1 MTMTNSEIYSQLVN
15 AGLHEES
22 VNRLLDHYTKMRRYL
37 REENYDDVGNHV
49 GNFCEN
55 VVNILR
61 DYVGIGVEDHP
72 DLDKFVNEI
81 TSGKFD
87 PTGLDYETQFVLPHT
102 LRAAYDLRSR
112 RDSVHVN
119 LEIPVNHSD
128 QQTAVRQCS
137 WILADLIR
145 YFGDKEDLDE
155 IRLLIE
161 ELARP
166 VSTLYED
173 KRVYLIGKVEE
184 ILPEYITIDTI
195 SGDALVKEPYHD
207 LNGKQQFV
215 AQLLFYSTKRIL
227 GEIDKADMGQSSSEL
242 ASKMNV
248 SPSTVR
254 KYANQMEIVDSA
266 REVGGYYIPES
277 KVIAAVRMLAESK

>member
-1 MTMTNSEIYSQLVN
+1 MSNSEIRTQLVQ

-22 VNRLLDHYTKMRRYL
+22 VDRLINHYTKMRRYL

-61 DYVGIGVEDHP
+61 DFVGLGVEDHP
-72 DLDKFVNEI
+72 DLDTFVNEI
-81 TSGKFD
+81 TGRKYD

-102 LRAAYDLRSR
+102 LRAAYDLRDR

-137 WILADLIR
+137 WILAELVR

-166 VSTLYED
+166 VSSLYED
-173 KRVYLIGKVEE
+173 KRVYLIGKVEK
-184 ILPEYITIDTI
+184 ILPKYITIDTT
-195 SGDALVKEPYHD
+195 SGDPLVKESYYD
-207 LNGKQQFV
+207 LTGREQFI
-215 AQLLFYSTKRIL
+215 AQLLFYSTKNIL
-227 GEIDKADMGQSSSEL
+227 GELDGEKIGRSSDEL
-242 ASKMNV
+242 ASNMTV
-248 SPSTVR
+248 SSSDVMD
-254 KYANQMEIVDSA
+254 YANQMHVVDSDPKA
-266 REVGGYYIPES
+266 GGYYIQES
-277 KVIAAVRMLAESK
+277 KIVAAVQILPEPK

>member
-1 MTMTNSEIYSQLVN
+1 MNNPEIHSQLIN

-22 VNRLLDHYTKMRRYL
+22 VNRLIDHYTKMRRYL

-55 VVNILR
+55 VVNILQ
-61 DYVGIGVEDHP
+61 DYIGEGVENHP
-72 DLDKFVNEI
+72 DVNTFVNSI

-87 PTGLDYETQFVLPHT
+87 PTELDYETQFVLPHT
-102 LRAAYDLRSR
+102 LRAAYDLRNR

-119 LEIPVNHSD
+119 LKIPVNHSD

-137 WILADLIR
+137 WILAELVR

-166 VSTLYED
+166 VTTLYED
-173 KRVYLIGKVEE
+173 KRVYLIGRVEE
-184 ILPEYITIDTI
+184 VLPEYITIDTL
-195 SGDALVKEPYHD
+195 SGDPLFKEPYYELD
-207 LNGKQQFV
+207 GKNQLV
-215 AQLLFYSTKRIL
+215 AQLLFFSTKQIL
-227 GEIDKADMGQSSSEL
+227 GEIDKTEIGRSSDEL
-242 ASKMNV
+242 ASNMNV
-248 SPSTVR
+248 SPSAVR
-254 KYANQMEIVDSA
+254 GYVSRIDIVDSNSD
-266 REVGGYYIPES
+266 VSGYFIPES
-277 KVIAAVRMLAESK
+277 KIVAAVQMLAETE